1 MGIIKTKGI
10 VLLESNMGDF
20 DKMVSILT
28 PDLVKIGCAAKGA
41 RKPKSPLL
49 AGTQFLSFSDLVI
62 FSGANSYN
70 INSCEAI
77 EVFYNIRKDLDKL
90 TYASF
95 ISRIVYDVTDE
106 NQYTYKILQ
115 LLLNTLYMI
124 SETEVEKDFIL
135 SIFEMRLMILLGYS
149 PILGKCTICGEKDN
163 IGYFSLAHSGFVC
176 NSCGKVDKSAI
187 KISQDT
193 FNALKYIKTAPAK
206 KLYSFNISED
216 SKKELKLISSL
227 YLNKNLDKE
236 YKAPSNT
243 YDFFSGSIQPN

>member
-28 PDLVKIGCAAKGA
+28 PDIGRVGCAAKGA
-41 RKPKSPLL
+41 RRPKSPLL

-62 FSGANSYN
+62 YSGASSYN
-70 INSCEAI
+70 INSCEPI
-77 EVFYNIRKDLDKL
+77 EVFYNIRTDLEKL

-95 ISRIVYDVTDE
+95 ITRLVYDVTDE

-124 SETEVEKDFIL
+124 SETDVDKDFIL
-135 SIFEMRLMILLGYS
+135 SVFELRLMVLLGFA
-149 PILGKCTICGEKDN
+149 PKLGKCSACGTQDD
-163 IGYFSLAHSGFVC
+163 IGYFSIAYSGFLC
-176 NSCGKVDKSAI
+176 NNCGRVDKSAI
-187 KISQDT
+187 KITQDT
-193 FNALKYIKTAPAK
+193 FNALKYICSAPAK
-206 KLYSFNISED
+206 KLFSFTVSEE

-227 YLNKNLDKE
+227 YLNKNLEKE
-236 YKAPSNT
+236 YKLEKL
-243 YDFFSGSIQPN
+243 F

>member
-28 PDLVKIGCAAKGA
+28 PDIGKIGCAAKGA

-62 FSGANSYN
+62 YSGASSYN

-77 EVFYNIRKDLDKL
+77 EVFYNIRTDLDKL

-95 ISRIVYDVTDE
+95 IARLIYDVTDE
-106 NQYTYKILQ
+106 NQFTYKILQ
-115 LLLNTLYMI
+115 LLLNTLYII
-124 SETEVEKDFIL
+124 SETNTDMDFIL
-135 SIFEMRLMILLGYS
+135 SVFELRLMVLLGFA
-149 PILGKCTICGEKDN
+149 PKLGKCCACGTQNN
-163 IGYFSLAHSGFVC
+163 IRYFSISHSGFLC
-176 NSCGKVDKSAI
+176 NDCGRVDKSAI
-187 KISQDT
+187 KITQDT
-193 FNALKYIKTAPAK
+193 FNALKYICTAPAK
-206 KLYSFNISED
+206 KLFSFNVSEE

-227 YLNKNLDKE
+227 YLNKNLDKD
-236 YKAPSNT
+236 YKLEKL
-243 YDFFSGSIQPN
+243 F

>member
-20 DKMVSILT
+20 DKMVSVLT
-28 PDLVKIGCAAKGA
+28 PDIGKIGCAAKGA

-77 EVFYNIRKDLDKL
+77 EVFYNIRTDLEKL

-95 ISRIVYDVTDE
+95 ITRLIYDVTDE

-124 SETEVEKDFIL
+124 SETDVDKDFIL
-135 SIFEMRLMILLGYS
+135 SVFELRLMVILGFMPS
-149 PILGKCTICGEKDN
+149 LGKCTACGCKDN
-163 IGYFSLAHSGFVC
+163 IGYFSISNDGYIC
-176 NSCGKVDKSAI
+176 NACGRSDKSAI
-187 KISQDT
+187 KITQDT
-193 FNALKYIKTAPAK
+193 FNALKYICTAPAK
-206 KLYSFNISED
+206 KVFSFNVSEE
-216 SKKELKLISSL
+216 SKKELQLISGL
-227 YLNKNLDKE
+227 YLNKNLDKN
-236 YKAPSNT
+236 YKLEKL
-243 YDFFSGSIQPN
+243 F

>member
-28 PDLVKIGCAAKGA
+28 PDIGRIGCAAKGA

-62 FSGANSYN
+62 YSGASSYN

-77 EVFYNIRKDLDKL
+77 EVFYNIRTDLDKL

-95 ISRIVYDVTDE
+95 IARLAYDVTDE
-106 NQYTYKILQ
+106 NQFTYKILQ
-115 LLLNTLYMI
+115 LLLNTLYII
-124 SETEVEKDFIL
+124 SETNTDMDFIL
-135 SIFEMRLMILLGYS
+135 SVFELRLMVLLGFA
-149 PILGKCTICGEKDN
+149 PKLGKCCACSTQSN
-163 IGYFSLAHSGFVC
+163 IGYFSISHSGFLC
-176 NSCGKVDKSAI
+176 NDCGRVEKSAI
-187 KISQDT
+187 KITQDT
-193 FNALKYIKTAPAK
+193 FNALKYICTAPAK
-206 KLYSFNISED
+206 KLFSFNVSEE

-227 YLNKNLDKE
+227 YLNKNLDKD
-236 YKAPSNT
+236 YKLEKL
-243 YDFFSGSIQPN
+243 F

>member
-20 DKMVSILT
+20 DKMLSILT
-28 PDLVKIGCAAKGA
+28 PDIGKIGCAARGA

-62 FSGANSYN
+62 YNGVNSYN
-70 INSCEAI
+70 INSCETI
-77 EVFYNIRKDLDKL
+77 EVFYNIRTDLDKL

-95 ISRIVYDVTDE
+95 ISRIIYDVTDE

-124 SETEVEKDFIL
+124 SETDMDKDFIL
-135 SIFEMRLMILLGYS
+135 SVFELRLMVLLGFA
-149 PILGKCTICGEKDN
+149 PRLGKCSICSTQDN
-163 IGYFSLAHSGFVC
+163 IGYFSIANSGFLC
-176 NSCGKVDKSAI
+176 NSCGNVDKSAI

-193 FNALKYIKTAPAK
+193 FNALKYICSAPAK
-206 KLYSFNISED
+206 KLFSFNVSEE

-227 YLNKNLDKE
+227 YLNKNLEKE
-236 YKAPSNT
+236 YKLEKL
-243 YDFFSGSIQPN
+243 F

>member
-28 PDLVKIGCAAKGA
+28 PDLGKVGCAAKGA

-70 INSCEAI
+70 INSCETI
-77 EVFYNIRKDLDKL
+77 EVFYNIRTDLEKL

-95 ISRIVYDVTDE
+95 ISRLVYDVTDE

-115 LLLNTLYMI
+115 LLLNTLYLI
-124 SETEVEKDFIL
+124 SETDQDKDFIL
-135 SIFEMRLMILLGYS
+135 SVFELRLMVLLGFA
-149 PILGKCTICGEKDN
+149 PTLGKCAICGEKND
-163 IGYFSLAHSGFVC
+163 IGYFSMNHNGFVC
-176 NSCGKVDKSAI
+176 NACGRTDKSAI
-187 KISQDT
+187 KISIDT
-193 FNALKYIKTAPAK
+193 FNALKYIATAPAK
-206 KLYSFNISED
+206 KLYSFSVSED

-236 YKAPSNT
+236 YKLEKL
-243 YDFFSGSIQPN
+243 F

>member
-28 PDLVKIGCAAKGA
+28 PDIGKIGCAAKGA

-77 EVFYNIRKDLDKL
+77 EVFYNIRKDLEKL

-95 ISRIVYDVTDE
+95 IARLVYDVTDE

-115 LLLNTLYMI
+115 LFLNTLYMI
-124 SETEVEKDFIL
+124 SETDVDMDFIL
-135 SIFEMRLMILLGYS
+135 SVFEIRLMVLLGFL
-149 PILGKCTICGEKDN
+149 PQLGKCSICGCKDN
-163 IGYFSLAHSGFVC
+163 IGFFSIAANGYLC
-176 NSCGKVDKSAI
+176 NSCGRADKSAL
-187 KISQDT
+187 KITQDT
-193 FNALKYIKTAPAK
+193 FNALKYICTAPAK
-206 KLYSFNISED
+206 KIFSFSVSEE
-216 SKKELKLISSL
+216 SRRELKLISNL
-227 YLNKNLDKE
+227 YLNKNLDKN
-236 YKAPSNT
+236 YK
-243 YDFFSGSIQPN
+243 FEKLF

>member
-28 PDLVKIGCAAKGA
+28 PDIGRIGCAAKGA

-62 FSGANSYN
+62 YSGASSYN

-77 EVFYNIRKDLDKL
+77 EVFYNIRTDLDKL

-95 ISRIVYDVTDE
+95 IARLIYDVTDE
-106 NQYTYKILQ
+106 NQFTYKILQ
-115 LLLNTLYMI
+115 LLLNTLYII
-124 SETEVEKDFIL
+124 SETNTDMDFIL
-135 SIFEMRLMILLGYS
+135 SVFELRLMVLLGFA
-149 PILGKCTICGEKDN
+149 PKLGKCCACGTQNN
-163 IGYFSLAHSGFVC
+163 IRYFSISHSGFLC
-176 NSCGKVDKSAI
+176 NDCGRVDKSAI
-187 KISQDT
+187 KITQGT
-193 FNALKYIKTAPAK
+193 FNALKYICTAPAK
-206 KLYSFNISED
+206 KLFSFNVSEE

-227 YLNKNLDKE
+227 YLNKNLDKD
-236 YKAPSNT
+236 YKLEKL
-243 YDFFSGSIQPN
+243 F

>member
-28 PDLVKIGCAAKGA
+28 PDMGKIGCAAKGA

-62 FSGANSYN
+62 FSGASSYN

-77 EVFYNIRKDLDKL
+77 EVFYNIRTDLEKL

-124 SETEVEKDFIL
+124 SETDVDMDFIL
-135 SIFEMRLMILLGYS
+135 SVFELRLMVLLGFQ
-149 PILGKCTICGEKDN
+149 PQLGKCSICSSKEN
-163 IGYFSLAHSGFVC
+163 IGYFSIANNGFLC
-176 NSCGKVDKSAI
+176 NSCGRSDKSAI
-187 KISQDT
+187 KITQDT
-193 FNALKYIKTAPAK
+193 FNALKYICTAPAK
-206 KLYSFNISED
+206 KIFSFTVSEEA
-216 SKKELKLISSL
+216 KRELKLISEL
-227 YLNKNLDKE
+227 YLNKNLDTD
-236 YKAPSNT
+236 YKLKKL
-243 YDFFSGSIQPN
+243 F

>member
-28 PDLVKIGCAAKGA
+28 PDIGRIGCAAKGA

-62 FSGANSYN
+62 YSGASSYN

-77 EVFYNIRKDLDKL
+77 EVFYNIRTDLDKL

-95 ISRIVYDVTDE
+95 IARLAYDVTDE
-106 NQYTYKILQ
+106 NQFTYKILQ
-115 LLLNTLYMI
+115 LLLNTLYII
-124 SETEVEKDFIL
+124 SETNTDMDFIL
-135 SIFEMRLMILLGYS
+135 SVFELRLMVLLGFA
-149 PILGKCTICGEKDN
+149 PKLGKCCACSTQSN
-163 IGYFSLAHSGFVC
+163 IGYFSISHSGFLC
-176 NSCGKVDKSAI
+176 NDCGRVDKSAI
-187 KISQDT
+187 KITQDT
-193 FNALKYIKTAPAK
+193 FNALKYICTAPAK
-206 KLYSFNISED
+206 KLFSFNVSEE

-227 YLNKNLDKE
+227 YLNKNLDKD
-236 YKAPSNT
+236 YKLEKL
-243 YDFFSGSIQPN
+243 F

>member
-28 PDLVKIGCAAKGA
+28 PDMGKIGCAAKGA

-62 FSGANSYN
+62 FSGASSYN

-77 EVFYNIRKDLDKL
+77 EVFYNIRTDLEKL

-124 SETEVEKDFIL
+124 SETDVNMDFIL
-135 SIFEMRLMILLGYS
+135 SVFELRLMVLLGFM
-149 PILGKCTICGEKDN
+149 PQLGKCSICHCKEN
-163 IGYFSLAHSGFVC
+163 IGYFSIANNGFLC
-176 NSCGKVDKSAI
+176 NSCGRSDKSAI
-187 KISQDT
+187 KITQDT
-193 FNALKYIKTAPAK
+193 FNALKYICTAPAK
-206 KLYSFNISED
+206 KIFSFTVSEEA
-216 SKKELKLISSL
+216 KRELKLISEL
-227 YLNKNLDKE
+227 YLNKNLDTDYTLK
-236 YKAPSNT
+236 KL
-243 YDFFSGSIQPN
+243 F